1 MNKLIQTI
9 QDEINNLMMSKA
21 AKASDAQ
28 LVHFEKLSKW
38 RGSDENKKQFSN
50 RGIVC
55 SKFTVEEA
63 KEIRDKFYY
72 QNLYISQLS
81 KEYKISETNL
91 RQLLKNESY
100 KVDGW
105 NYPDYEEQKKKNA
118 YVNERIEEKIQFIK
132 DGYGVTNFS
141 EYFQADPQAYY
152 SLVKKYK
159 LTTPKRTGSQRAKVL
174 KKDLV
179 D

>member
-1 MNKLIQTI
+1 
-9 QDEINNLMMSKA
+9 MMQSKA

-38 RGSDENKKQFSN
+38 RGSDENKKQFSS
-50 RGIVC
+50 RGVHC
-55 SKFTVEEA
+55 AKFNFEEV

-72 QNLYISQLS
+72 ENVYGSELAKQYNV
-81 KEYKISETNL
+81 SETNL

-100 KVDGW
+100 KVDEW
-105 NYPDYEEQKKKNA
+105 NYPDYEQQKKTNA
-118 YVNERIEEKIQFIK
+118 YVNQRIGEKIQYIK
-132 DGYGVTNFS
+132 DGYGVTNFC
-141 EYFQADPQAYY
+141 EYFQTEPQAYY

-159 LTTPKRTGSQRAKVL
+159 LTTPKRIGSKRPKVL